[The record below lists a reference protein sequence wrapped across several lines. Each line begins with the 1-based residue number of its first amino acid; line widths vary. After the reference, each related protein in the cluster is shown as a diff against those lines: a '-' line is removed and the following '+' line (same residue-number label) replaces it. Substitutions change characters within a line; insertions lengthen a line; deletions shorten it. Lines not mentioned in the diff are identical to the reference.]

1 MVFFLF
7 RTSPSQNHS
16 GSRSGSTLANAY
28 HLRCI
33 LTVLFLILS
42 VTSLACAGPIHTREE
57 PPIRVVSPELS
68 QSARSSPSRQP
79 TMPIANFETAARYQL
94 IYGASDNLLPGS
106 IKGGLLEG
114 GLDDRNEL
122 HQATVVFMRKFKFDT
137 NKLRSSKV
145 LGTPKVDKDGFVWS
159 QIVDSG
165 DKTGKVFCKLR
176 VMAQSM
182 VAGSGDR
189 MYGEVYDANGRELF
203 RLWGSRS
210 NEGIEGSKL
219 GEGFTKQ
226 DLPEGWVLSKLV

>member
-16 GSRSGSTLANAY
+16 GSRSGSTSANAY
-28 HLRCI
+28 HLRSI
-33 LTVLFLILS
+33 LTVLFLILG
-42 VTSLACAGPIHTREE
+42 VTSLACAGPIHALEE

-79 TMPIANFETAARYQL
+79 TMPIANFETAVHYQL
-94 IYGASDNLLPGS
+94 IYGASDNLPSS
-106 IKGGLLEG
+106 IKGGGLQG
-114 GLDDRNEL
+114 GLDDHNEL

-137 NKLRSSKV
+137 NKLRESKV

-159 QIVDSG
+159 QIVDSS
-165 DKTGKVFCKLR
+165 DKTGKVFFKLR
-176 VMAQSM
+176 VMPQSM

-210 NEGIEGSKL
+210 NEVIEGSKL
-219 GEGFTKQ
+219 GQGVTKQ
-226 DLPEGWVLSKLV
+226 DLPEGWVLSKLI

>member
-7 RTSPSQNHS
+7 RPSPFQNHS
-16 GSRSGSTLANAY
+16 PSRSGSTSANVY
-28 HLRCI
+28 HLKNV
-33 LTVLFLILS
+33 LVVLFLILGIA
-42 VTSLACAGPIHTREE
+42 SLACAGPIHAREE

-68 QSARSSPSRQP
+68 QYARGSLSRQP
-79 TMPIANFETAARYQL
+79 TMPIANFETADHYQL
-94 IYGASDNLLPGS
+94 IYGASDNLLGS
-106 IKGGLLEG
+106 IKGGLQG

-137 NKLRSSKV
+137 NKLRESKV
-145 LGTPKVDKDGFVWS
+145 LGKPKVDNDGFVWS
-159 QIVDSG
+159 QIVD
-165 DKTGKVFCKLR
+165 DKTGKVFFKLR
-176 VMAQSM
+176 VMPQSM

-203 RLWGSRS
+203 WLWGSRS

-219 GEGFTKQ
+219 GEGVTKQ